1 MSKRAKRNW
10 LLFGGGAAF
19 AVLVVA
25 VLLSNFIMVSMEYDK
40 TKKEYIAAGLPFEV
54 KDMVR
59 NVPKEQNAAE
69 LFSQYKHT
77 SAVAYADPKFDNV
90 RTNKEELK
98 KLLDGRKAELNAA
111 VEAAKL
117 KHLVWEADWSQGTYM
132 DLAQGMPLKSMIR
145 DLATRAE
152 IKIIEGDKTGAL
164 SDFRA
169 MCRISEM
176 ASREPTIIA
185 MLVST
190 ALRAMVCAY
199 ARKFGSYKLN
209 DSEFLI
215 SLSNELAA
223 IESGPD
229 MVNAIRGEA
238 YFSVWHLRNMKLLGG
253 WIKALSSPD
262 DEWTEMEEPKYK
274 GPFAQDGEI
283 KGMAA
288 KAMAVKA
295 FRFFTDLQTI
305 LKEDQNWLT
314 ANPKITARVNKAIKD
329 GSLSGKLLSYNVG
342 IYEQILNVPAKNQ
355 ATVLTTRA
363 ALMLM
368 AFKAEGKGK
377 LKVSDL
383 QGEWLD
389 PYTAKPLLSSWNG
402 NALKVWSVGEDG
414 KDDGGAT
421 TNPSGFGP
429 APDVTAEMPFAS
441 PKTSGSAG
449 PRGGPPPPMN

>member
-10 LLFGGGAAF
+10 LLFGGGVAF

-40 TKKEYIAAGLPFEV
+40 AKNEYIAAGLPFEV

-59 NVPKEQNAAE
+59 NVPKEQNAAD
-69 LFSQYKHT
+69 LLSQYKHT
-77 SAVAYADPKFDNV
+77 SAVAYADPKFDKV
-90 RTNKEELK
+90 RTNKDELK
-98 KLLDGRKAELNAA
+98 KLVEGRKAELDAA
-111 VEAAKL
+111 VEAAEL

-176 ASREPTIIA
+176 ASQEPTLIA
-185 MLVST
+185 MLVSS

-215 SLSNELAA
+215 SLSNELVA

-238 YFSVWHLRNMKLLGG
+238 YFSVWHLRNLKQLGG
-253 WIKALSSPD
+253 WLKALSPPD
-262 DEWTEMEEPKYK
+262 FDMDALDEPKYK
-274 GPFAQDGEI
+274 GPFAEDGEI
-283 KGMAA
+283 KGIAA

-314 ANPKITARVNKAIKD
+314 ENPKITARVNKAIKD
-329 GSLSGKLLSYNVG
+329 GSLSGRMLSYNVG
-342 IYEQILNVPAKNQ
+342 IYEQILNGPAKNR

-368 AFKAEGKGK
+368 AFEAEGKGK

-389 PYTAKPLLSSWNG
+389 PYTGKTLLSSWKG
-402 NALKVWSVGEDG
+402 NVVKVWSVGEDG

-421 TNPSGFGP
+421 TNPTGFGP

-441 PKTSGSAG
+441 PKTSGSTG